1 MNKRINMQY
10 GPDGGGC
17 GSEGYPRL
25 GKPLFLIG
33 FMGVGKS
40 SIAARLG
47 QLLGVPPEQCV
58 LLDDSP
64 SNCATARRAG
74 MTTVGVFD
82 PFYANR
88 QDELKSVSTQY
99 VQSLEELLER

>member
-1 MNKRINMQY
+1 MKKRINMQY

-25 GKPLFLIG
+25 GKPLFVIG

-47 QLLGVPPEQCV
+47 QLLGVSAREMDDYIEAQV
-58 LLDDSP
+58 LSLIHIWCGGEGE
-64 SNCATARRAG
+64 CAPVSWG
-74 MTTVGVFD
+74 KVGGAC
-82 PFYANR
+82 YII
-88 QDELKSVSTQY
+88 S
-99 VQSLEELLER
+99 